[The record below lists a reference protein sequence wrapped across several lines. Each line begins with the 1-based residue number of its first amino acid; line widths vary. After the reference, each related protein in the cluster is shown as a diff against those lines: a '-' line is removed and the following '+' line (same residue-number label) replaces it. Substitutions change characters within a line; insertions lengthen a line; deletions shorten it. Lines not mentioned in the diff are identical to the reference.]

1 MIKTVFAYLVV
12 FLVGFIVGYYSD
24 DIFPDWDY

>member
-12 FLVGFIVGYYSD
+12 FLVGFLVGYYYDD
-24 DIFPDWDY
+24 DIYLDY

>member
-12 FLVGFIVGYYSD
+12 FLVGFIVGYFYD
-24 DIFPDWDY
+24 DDGIHHEP